1 MIHNIITLAIT
12 VFMGFF
18 AIMNP
23 ISNTAVFVGM
33 TDSMTDHD
41 RKAVAVKSL
50 LTAFGIVAVFCLLG
64 KAIFDVFGITLPAL
78 RIAGGI
84 LVFMVGHQM
93 LQGNTSKMQTSKKV
107 ETLTA
112 DNADIEQQQDVDVT
126 DIAIT
131 PLAVPL
137 LSGPGAIAT
146 AMNYSASGN
155 IWHTVLTVV
164 TFGFL
169 CLITYVCFILGPRL
183 LKFIGKGGITIL
195 TRLMGLILAVIAVQ
209 MIIAGV
215 HDTLVLFGMIGH

>member
-1 MIHNIITLAIT
+1 MTLAIT

-33 TDSMTDHD
+33 TDNMTDHD

-93 LQGNTSKMQTSKKV
+93 LQGSTSKMQTPKNMD
-107 ETLTA
+107 TLNA
-112 DNADIEQQQDVDVT
+112 DNANVEKEDVT

-164 TFGFL
+164 IFGFL

-183 LKFIGKGGITIL
+183 LKFMGKGGITIL

>member
-33 TDSMTDHD
+33 TDTMTDHQ
-41 RKAVAVKSL
+41 RKTVAVKSL

-64 KAIFDVFGITLPAL
+64 KGIFDVFGITLPAL

-84 LVFMVGHQM
+84 LVFLVGHQM
-93 LQGNTSKMQTSKKV
+93 LQGSSSKIQTPKNVESLTDHSQTSN
-107 ETLTA
+107 
-112 DNADIEQQQDVDVT
+112 DDDVT

-164 TFGFL
+164 IFGFL
-169 CLITYVCFILGPRL
+169 CLITYICFILGPRL

-209 MIIAGV
+209 MIIAGL

>member
-1 MIHNIITLAIT
+1 MTLAIT
-12 VFMGFF
+12 VLMGFF
-18 AIMNP
+18 ATMNP
-23 ISNTAVFVGM
+23 ISNTAVFVGL
-33 TDSMTDHD
+33 TDNMTDHD

-93 LQGNTSKMQTSKKV
+93 LQGSTSKMQTPKNMD
-107 ETLTA
+107 TLNA
-112 DNADIEQQQDVDVT
+112 DNANVEKEDVT

-164 TFGFL
+164 IFGFL

-183 LKFIGKGGITIL
+183 LKFMGKGGITIL